1 MFTVGYKQF
10 THSSSHWTSYAY
22 LFTDIKYAAVCG
34 LVGQDAARVLGQAS
48 LSPMLEG
55 EGSIPV
61 RDVGFSP
68 LICDTD

>member
-1 MFTVGYKQF
+1 MEEEGAPELK
-10 THSSSHWTSYAY
+10 W
-22 LFTDIKYAAVCG
+22 DIDLPVAVVCG
-34 LVGQDAARVLGQAS
+34 LVGQDAARILGQAS

-55 EGSIPV
+55 EDLIPV